1 MTEPDA
7 ASPSSAITPARL
19 AWRKRRP
26 LTFGILLGLSG
37 SSLIGLVVL
46 IATARTNRT
55 PLTQAAYEEAAAR
68 WDKNGP
74 ASYDVDVELGGRRP
88 GKVHVEVRNGEVT
101 HMTRDGVEPK
111 QRRTWYYWSV
121 PGQLDTIEL
130 ELEMAKDP
138 VKSYGASG
146 AREVALWAEFDP
158 TYGYPRQFDRV
169 VLGAA
174 DLEVHWKVASFRPI
188 AEKNAASGGEPRGQ

>member
-1 MTEPDA
+1 M
-7 ASPSSAITPARL
+7 
-19 AWRKRRP
+19 
-26 LTFGILLGLSG
+26 LLGLAA

-46 IATARTNRT
+46 IATARISRT

-68 WDKNGP
+68 WDKHGP
-74 ASYDVDVELGGRRP
+74 ASYDLDVELGGRRP
-88 GKVHVEVRNGEVT
+88 GKVHVEVRDGEVT
-101 HMTRDGVEPK
+101 HMTRDGVEPR
-111 QRRTWYYWSV
+111 QRRTWFYWSV

-158 TYGYPRQFDRV
+158 KYGYPRRFDRV
-169 VLGAA
+169 VMGAS
-174 DLEVHWKVASFRPI
+174 DLEVHWKVTSFLPI
-188 AEKNAASGGEPRGQ
+188 GEKKAPAGGEPSGQ